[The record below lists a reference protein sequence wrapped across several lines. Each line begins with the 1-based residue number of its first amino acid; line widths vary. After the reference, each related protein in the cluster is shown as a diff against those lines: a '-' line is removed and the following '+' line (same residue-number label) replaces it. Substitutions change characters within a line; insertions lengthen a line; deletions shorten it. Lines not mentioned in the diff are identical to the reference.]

1 MRTFTASTGVRR
13 SMGGRVVPTHLAIG
27 IPKNSMYNL
36 NTGTVTGPKICS
48 EQVHLN
54 QQCHQM
60 RLNTC

>member
-1 MRTFTASTGVRR
+1 
-13 SMGGRVVPTHLAIG
+13 MGGRVVPTHLAIG

-36 NTGTVTGPKICS
+36 NTGAVTGPKICS

-54 QQCHQM
+54 QQCLGM